1 MVVKMKVICLGGG
14 LGGFPPE
21 DIIAIASQL
30 KQKVAGDEKV
40 VIVTHNVPYEQDP
53 AFPDDPGKTVLAPDL
68 FKHNLQ
74 AVLLTHR
81 AEKAVP
87 VEINRLRGDLAEKC
101 NRVFGL
107 GRGWNQVKDEI
118 REKILTFLKSDAGIP
133 VDTDVQALLGFDAPV
148 ARLALRATLEIAV
161 RKIKTSEPEI
171 DIKQILEP
179 AFKVVEQEPSLA
191 HLIGGIKKARDG
203 NSDQLYEEI
212 VKALAPLR
220 GEALKETNHG
230 L

>member
-14 LGGFPPE
+14 LTGFPQE

-53 AFPDDPGKTVLAPDL
+53 AFPDDPEKTVLAPAL
-68 FKHNLQ
+68 FKHDLQ
-74 AVLLTHR
+74 AVLITHR
-81 AEKAVP
+81 AEAASASEMK
-87 VEINRLRGDLAEKC
+87 ILRRDFGEKC
-101 NRVFGL
+101 RRVFGL
-107 GRGWNQVKDEI
+107 SRGWNHLKDDI
-118 REKILTFLKSDAGIP
+118 REKILAFLKSDAGIP
-133 VDTDVQALLGFDAPV
+133 VDTDVQMLLGFDAPV
-148 ARLALRATLEIAV
+148 AKLALRATLEIAL
-161 RKIKTSEPEI
+161 RKIKASDPKI
-171 DIKQILEP
+171 DIKQILKP
-179 AFKVVEQEPSLA
+179 AFRVVEQEPSLA
-191 HLIGGIKKARDG
+191 HSVDGIKKALDG

-220 GEALKETNHG
+220 GVPMKETNHG